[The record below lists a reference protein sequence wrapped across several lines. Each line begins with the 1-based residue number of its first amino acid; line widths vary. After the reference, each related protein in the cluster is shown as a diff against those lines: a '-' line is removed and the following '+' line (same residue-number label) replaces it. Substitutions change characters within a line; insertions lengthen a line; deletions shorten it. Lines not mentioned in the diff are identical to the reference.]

1 MKSVHDKFEGFH
13 KIIHMGG
20 DEVSYQNFDQM
31 PSCVQLLEKNR
42 KIPEATWQN
51 FLPTSSRDLQAYF
64 TKKYVEILV
73 RYGFSPAAWEG
84 LLALLISD
92 NEIELFNN

>member
-1 MKSVHDKFEGFH
+1 
-13 KIIHMGG
+13 MGG
-20 DEVSYQNFDQM
+20 DEVHYKNFDQM
-31 PSCVQLLEKNR
+31 PSCVELLEKNR

-51 FLPTSSRDLQAYF
+51 YQPTSSRDLQAYF

-84 LLALLISD
+84 LLALRKSY
-92 NEIELFNN
+92 NEIEFNNLTSMIFSS

>member
-1 MKSVHDKFEGFH
+1 
-13 KIIHMGG
+13 MGG

-51 FLPTSSRDLQAYF
+51 FQPTSSRDLQAYF

-84 LLALLISD
+84 LLAL
-92 NEIELFNN
+92 